1 MPRRIINRALKM
13 MKKDGPI
20 NVRVKR
26 QVWEQLSDIAK
37 DHRIT
42 LGEAV
47 ELALNKAREAQKI
60 EDQKIA
66 ASPDK
71 RTDSGDE

>member
-1 MPRRIINRALKM
+1 MPRRIIDRARKM

-26 QVWEQLSDIAK
+26 IVWEELNKIAI

-60 EDQKIA
+60 EDQKFA
-66 ASPDK
+66 GSPDK
-71 RTDSGDE
+71 RADSGDE